1 MKILQ
6 RNFGYFTHK
15 NIAKTTKIVDV
26 HGGDSEKRD
35 AQTNAKA
42 DVKADVKADI
52 KTNVKADEKTSDKPS
67 EKTSDKPKQSDA
79 VRPNRKE
86 NCKGQKTEN
95 DFNKLEY
102 NLYQVE
108 KSPFEIMNTTK
119 K

>member
-26 HGGDSEKRD
+26 HGGDFEKRD
-35 AQTNAKA
+35 VKTNAKA
-42 DVKADVKADI
+42 NATADVEANI
-52 KTNVKADEKTSDKPS
+52 KTNVKTDEKTSDK
-67 EKTSDKPKQSDA
+67 TKQSDA

-86 NCKGQKTEN
+86 NCKGKKAEN
-95 DFNKLEY
+95 DFSKLEY